1 MAVAEMPSFPAGPR
15 DRQSE
20 EMCLVIMLEADV
32 NIAPANA
39 CSGLHCRYCCCKPYN
54 LNSDMQLHRQTFCKI
69 RGILTMNYGET
80 ISRRIPNPPRLFF
93 QREFFLVFL
102 LILWLMP

>member
-20 EMCLVIMLEADV
+20 EMCLVIMLEA
-32 NIAPANA
+32 
-39 CSGLHCRYCCCKPYN
+39 
-54 LNSDMQLHRQTFCKI
+54 DMQLHRQTFCKI

-80 ISRRIPNPPRLFF
+80 ISRRIPNPPRIPRFRGPLHVCEPLKG
-93 QREFFLVFL
+93 RMKRN
-102 LILWLMP
+102 INSNDS